1 MKFKLLLMAAACIG
15 MVACSKDDAA
25 TPSADGSKQIVLKV
39 NLPTTRAVSDSWLGE
54 NGEAQAT
61 AISSM
66 NVFFTNAN
74 GTVQKQYKLSDD
86 DITSVRTT
94 GIRFVGLDDVT
105 AVYIVTSLPSGINP
119 ATITNIQDFQ
129 VLLQQQAPSM
139 AQGGTVFAGCDV
151 YITPVEPDTDNSI
164 PTFGNTD
171 NQDPTVPAAGD
182 QVYNA
187 MITIRPIISR
197 VEWGSITVQDH
208 GSKEY
213 PQEDGST
220 YRVTWSGYAPIISGV
235 YQSNVYLI
243 ENIFGGT
250 QASALFAT
258 PANWESIE
266 NGAWTNPNPSISGI
280 TDWSAVN
287 QALAHTGYS
296 ESTSAYAALL
306 PGSYDPT
313 TECVPFNFFVPF
325 DPETPATTTS
335 DDYVDNTEIE
345 GTLQTTPVWHFQLYY
360 PDTKGYTITVEKKEA
375 GAAQY
380 VTVTDD
386 TALSLQGD
394 FLYPASA
401 DHLAYAN
408 VVNLLDQENAAIKY
422 KPGKIYTADVNIAP
436 YNVTLGFTPSQSY
449 NVIVKVNVADF
460 KTENVK
466 PEFSKN

>member
-25 TPSADGSKQIVLKV
+25 NPSADGSKQIVLKV

-54 NGEAQAT
+54 DGAVQAT

-74 GTVQKQYKLSDD
+74 GTVQDQYTLSDD

-151 YITPVEPDTDNSI
+151 DITPVEPDTDNSI

-197 VEWGSITVQDH
+197 VEWGSITVQKE
-208 GSKEY
+208 GSKKYEENGY
-213 PQEDGST
+213 T
-220 YRVTWSGYAPIISGV
+220 YRVSWSGYEPIITGV

-250 QASALFAT
+250 QASALFGT

-266 NGAWTNPNPSISGI
+266 NGAWTDPSISGI

-287 QALAHTGYS
+287 PVLAHTGYS
-296 ESTSAYAALL
+296 GSAYAALL
-306 PGSYDPT
+306 PTGYDPK

-325 DPETPATTTS
+325 DPKTPATTTS
-335 DDYVDNTEIE
+335 DDYVDNTEIK

-360 PDTKGYTITVEKKEA
+360 PDTDGYTITVEKKEA
-375 GAAQY
+375 GADAQY
-380 VTVTDD
+380 ATVTDD
-386 TALSLQGD
+386 KALSLQGD

-408 VVNLLDQENAAIKY
+408 VVNLLDQENAAIEY
-422 KPGKIYTADVNIAP
+422 KPGKIYTADVIIAP

>member
-25 TPSADGSKQIVLKV
+25 NPSADGSKQIVLKV

-54 NGEAQAT
+54 DGAVQAT

-74 GTVQKQYKLSDD
+74 GTVQDQYTLSGD

-151 YITPVEPDTDNSI
+151 DITPVEPDTDNSI

-182 QVYNA
+182 QVYQVYNA

-197 VEWGSITVQDH
+197 VEWGSITVQKE
-208 GSKEY
+208 GSKTYEENGY
-213 PQEDGST
+213 T
-220 YRVTWSGYAPIISGV
+220 YRVSWSGYEPIITGV

-250 QASALFAT
+250 QTSALFAT
-258 PANWESIE
+258 PANWESIV
-266 NGAWTNPNPSISGI
+266 NGAWTDPSISGI

-287 QALAHTGYS
+287 PVLAHTGYS
-296 ESTSAYAALL
+296 GSAYAALL
-306 PGSYDPT
+306 PTGYNPK

-325 DPETPATTTS
+325 DPKTPATTTS

-360 PDTKGYTITVEKKEA
+360 PDTDGYTIKVERKLTDA
-375 GAAQY
+375 GDDTY

-386 TALSLQGD
+386 KALSLQGD